1 MRSFLQIM
9 REAYLA
15 RKAGVSAAV
24 ALASTCGND
33 DDWQVIF
40 DRLMLAASLEQS
52 LKKYKPGRN
61 RRRPS

>member
-33 DDWQVIF
+33 RDWEVVF
-40 DRLMLAASLEQS
+40 DRLMLAARLDKA
-52 LKKYKPGRN
+52 LKKYKPGK
-61 RRRPS
+61 RR